1 MTRVKRSSGSLP
13 GDSMTRFSF
22 FGLSKIY
29 ASLPHRSVFRFATS
43 TCHSRHSWHSSHFR
57 APVAQLD
64 RVCDFGSQGCR
75 FEPCRVQAKRCSAKT
90 SSGLRPRD
98 AGSFLFDLHSWRRC
112 IGGLQ
117 LAELFFFLLGLF
129 FDFPLPLFK
138 LIVRFCQFLDPPITT
153 KSPVEAAMAS
163 RLSNDP
169 SAAAVCGGIVR
180 FAKRLSLF
188 DLSRCA

>member
-1 MTRVKRSSGSLP
+1 MDPSSESVPLLAIP
-13 GDSMTRFSF
+13 GNRGIFLTF
-22 FGLSKIY
+22 
-29 ASLPHRSVFRFATS
+29 H
-43 TCHSRHSWHSSHFR
+43 

-75 FEPCRVQAKRCSAKT
+75 FEPCRVQASATTHSLAKTPTPLVALANRPANT

-98 AGSFLFDLHSWRRC
+98 ALSILFDLRRRRKW
-112 IGGLQ
+112 IGRLQ
-117 LAELFFFLLGLF
+117 LAELLFFLLGLL

-138 LIVRFCQFLDPPITT
+138 LIVRFCQILNPPITT
-153 KSPVEAAMAS
+153 KSPVEAAIAS

-169 SAAAVCGGIVR
+169 SAAAVCGSIVR

>member
-1 MTRVKRSSGSLP
+1 M
-13 GDSMTRFSF
+13 
-22 FGLSKIY
+22 
-29 ASLPHRSVFRFATS
+29 HFA
-43 TCHSRHSWHSSHFR
+43 
-57 APVAQLD
+57 
-64 RVCDFGSQGCR
+64 GSQLAVFQGANEHPYLNHTGRVSNAEKQPTGPGPEGCDEMGGRLRCSSVTYR
-75 FEPCRVQAKRCSAKT
+75 FRYAPLLAPCRRPILIATKYMLFRGQDTST

-98 AGSFLFDLHSWRRC
+98 AVWFLFDLCRRRKW

-117 LAELFFFLLGLF
+117 LAELLFFLLGLL